1 MRQHRRTRRPSK
13 TPEVIDEKSSST
25 KRNGF
30 RMPNI
35 GMINLGDIFGM
46 MPNQQRL
53 KKKKPKEEAEPKKEF
68 DIRSIPAPHKI
79 KASLDDYVIGQEH
92 AKRSFLWQ
100 STIIINGF
108 GRMTVTE

>member
-1 MRQHRRTRRPSK
+1 M
-13 TPEVIDEKSSST
+13 
-25 KRNGF
+25 KRAAAQSGTDF
-30 RMPNI
+30 GMPNI

-79 KASLDDYVIGQEH
+79 KAS
-92 AKRSFLWQ
+92 
-100 STIIINGF
+100 STT
-108 GRMTVTE
+108 M